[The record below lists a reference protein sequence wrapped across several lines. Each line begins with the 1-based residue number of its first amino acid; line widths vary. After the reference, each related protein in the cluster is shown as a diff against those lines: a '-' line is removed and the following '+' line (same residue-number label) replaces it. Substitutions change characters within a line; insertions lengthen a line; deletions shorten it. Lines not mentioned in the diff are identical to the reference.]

1 MEGAFS
7 NVRHFS
13 SVLWLVASGASGV
26 RERLALHSYEPP
38 LIALRVEGELQD
50 AIGLIIVDLAV
61 GDGLQDGVVAPTPGA
76 HHELP
81 DATLRVRF
89 PVGVLGRETLVV
101 VLVSRKDHIRSRL
114 IKCFPQRLQ
123 LRGAAVLFP

>member
-7 NVRHFS
+7 NVRYFS

-50 AIGLIIVDLAV
+50 AIGLIVVELAV
-61 GDGLQDGVVAPTPGA
+61 GEWAPRWSCGRGRLAPRPPRQRRGLPKAASP
-76 HHELP
+76 
-81 DATLRVRF
+81 
-89 PVGVLGRETLVV
+89 REWRDDT
-101 VLVSRKDHIRSRL
+101 S
-114 IKCFPQRLQ
+114 QN
-123 LRGAAVLFP
+123 

>member
-13 SVLWLVASGASGV
+13 SLLWLVASGASGV

-50 AIGLIIVDLAV
+50 AKGLIVVDLAV
-61 GDGLQDGVVAPTPGA
+61 GDGLQDGIVALAPGA

-81 DATLRVRF
+81 DAALGVCLPIRVLR
-89 PVGVLGRETLVV
+89 RETLTE
-101 VLVSRKDHIRSRL
+101 IE
-114 IKCFPQRLQ
+114 
-123 LRGAAVLFP
+123 